1 MITGSYSDNWCSKYK
16 QQNRWKN
23 GQNALPGSDNDNAS
37 ILSWVATSI
46 GVVPCAS
53 GLSSGGVEAED
64 DQRLSLYSPS

>member
-16 QQNRWKN
+16 QEIRRKNR
-23 GQNALPGSDNDNAS
+23 QNALPGSDNDDAS
-37 ILSWVATSI
+37 ILFWPATSI

-64 DQRLSLYSPS
+64 EQKL